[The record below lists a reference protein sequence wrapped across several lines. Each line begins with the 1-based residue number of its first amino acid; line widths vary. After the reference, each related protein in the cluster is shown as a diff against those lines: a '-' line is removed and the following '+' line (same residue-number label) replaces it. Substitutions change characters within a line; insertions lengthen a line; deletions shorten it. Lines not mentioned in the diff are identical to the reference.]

1 MILLDSHILVW
12 WDQGSSLLGKKA
24 RRVIENSFQQDDVA
38 IASVTFWEISEFIQ
52 MDRLV
57 FDGSLAEWRVSML
70 NSGLVELSVDG
81 KIALVASGLKEFSG
95 DAVDRL
101 ISATAL
107 SYGAKLVTSDDHL
120 LGYRKLKTI
129 NGSN

>member
-1 MILLDSHILVW
+1 
-12 WDQGSSLLGKKA
+12 
-24 RRVIENSFQQDDVA
+24 
-38 IASVTFWEISEFIQ
+38 VTFWEISELIQ

-107 SYGAKLVTSDDHL
+107 SYEAKLVTSDDHL

>member
-12 WDQGSSLLGKKA
+12 LDQGSSLLGKKA

>member
-1 MILLDSHILVW
+1 MILLDTHILVW
-12 WDQGSSLLGKKA
+12 LDQGSSLLGRKA
-24 RRVIENSFQQDDVA
+24 RRVIESAFQQDDVA
-38 IASVTFWEISEFIQ
+38 IASVTFWEISKLIQ
-52 MDRLV
+52 KGRLV
-57 FDGSLAEWRVSML
+57 FDGSLAEWRVSLL

-81 KIALVASGLKEFSG
+81 KIALLASALKEFSG

-107 SYGAKLVTSDDHL
+107 SHEAKLVTSDDLL
-120 LGYRKLKTI
+120 LGYRRLKTI